1 MVNPRGGHALA
12 WIGSSSCVSVHLSD
26 YERMQAMRQIN
37 LQEPF
42 RALFYAPYY
51 AAIARKAY
59 AAEGVDVRVLPGD
72 VPSLATDSL
81 MEGRAQL
88 AWGGPMRIM
97 LAHDAD
103 PASPLRNFGAA
114 ILGDPF
120 LLVGR
125 EARPDFSLRDLGT
138 MTLGSV
144 SEVPTPWWALQEDIR
159 QAGVDPTTLKRVTD
173 RGMGDNAAA
182 VAAGTLDVAQ
192 LFEPL
197 VSQMEMAG
205 TGHVWHACASRG
217 PTSYTTFYSTTANI
231 AEYAPEFMAM
241 IRALAATQRW
251 FHAASAE
258 EIAHTIGPFFECLDA
273 AVMARAITRYKALG
287 IWTETPHF
295 PPEPFERLERHM
307 VTAGAIRRAP
317 GYAACV
323 DDEITRRALA

>member
-1 MVNPRGGHALA
+1 
-12 WIGSSSCVSVHLSD
+12 
-26 YERMQAMRQIN
+26 MQALRQIR

-51 AAIARKAY
+51 AALARGAY
-59 AAEGVDVRVLPGD
+59 AAEGVEVQVLPGH
-72 VPSLATDSL
+72 VPSLAKDSVL
-81 MEGRAQL
+81 EGRAHL
-88 AWGGPMRIM
+88 AWGGPMRIL

-103 PASPLRNFGAA
+103 PACKLRNFGAA

-125 EARPDFSLRDLGT
+125 EARPGFTLRDLADL
-138 MTLGSV
+138 TLGTV
-144 SEVPTPWWALQEDIR
+144 AEVPTPWWALQEDVR
-159 QAGVDPTTLKRVTD
+159 QAGVDPTTVKRVTD
-173 RGMGDNAAA
+173 RGMAENAAA

-217 PTSYTTFYSTTANI
+217 PTSYTTFYSTTDNI

-241 IRALAATQRW
+241 IRGLAATQRW

-258 EIAHTIGPFFECLDA
+258 EITATIQPFFEGMDA
-273 AVMARAITRYKALG
+273 VLMARAITRYKALG
-287 IWTETPHF
+287 IWTRTPHF
-295 PPEPFERLERHM
+295 PAEPFDRLERHM
-307 VTAGAIRRAP
+307 LTAGAIHRAP
-317 GYAACV
+317 GYANCV
-323 DDEITRRALA
+323 DDDIVRRALD

>member
-1 MVNPRGGHALA
+1 
-12 WIGSSSCVSVHLSD
+12 
-26 YERMQAMRQIN
+26 MQAMRQIN

-59 AAEGVDVRVLPGD
+59 AAEGVDVRVLPGE
-72 VPSLATDSL
+72 VPSLATDSVL
-81 MEGRAQL
+81 EGRAHL
-88 AWGGPMRIM
+88 AWGGPMRI
-97 LAHDAD
+97 LAAHDAD
-103 PASPLRNFGAA
+103 PACPLRSFGAA

-125 EARPDFSLRDLGT
+125 EARPGFSLRDLAT
-138 MTLGSV
+138 MTLGTV
-144 SEVPTPWWALQEDIR
+144 SEVPTPWWALQEDVR
-159 QAGVDPTTLKRVTD
+159 QAGVDPTTVKRVTD
-173 RGMGDNAAA
+173 RGMGENAAA

-241 IRALAATQRW
+241 IRGLATTQRW
-251 FHAASAE
+251 FHAARAE
-258 EIAHTIGPFFECLDA
+258 EIVDTIHPFFEGLDP

-295 PPEPFERLERHM
+295 PPEPFDRLERHM
-307 VTAGAIRRAP
+307 LTAGAIRRAP
-317 GYAACV
+317 GYVNCV
-323 DDEITRRALA
+323 DNEITRRALD